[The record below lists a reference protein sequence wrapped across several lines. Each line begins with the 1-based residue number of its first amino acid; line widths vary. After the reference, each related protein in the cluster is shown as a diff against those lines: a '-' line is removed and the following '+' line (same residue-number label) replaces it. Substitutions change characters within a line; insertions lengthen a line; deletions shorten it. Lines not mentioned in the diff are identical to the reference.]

1 MPPHLVITRIK
12 YAAIYLW
19 IFAVLVSMSVAY
31 GRKPEGGASS
41 EPSSFTLQVPKGI
54 PENLWRKLIP
64 ANNPLTKDKV
74 ALGEA
79 LYFDKRLSQDGTVS
93 CATCHDPATA
103 FADANPLAV
112 GLGGKTGVRN
122 APTVLNA
129 MFSDSQFWDGRAA
142 SLEEQVKQP
151 LVNPVEMGMSS
162 FDAAV
167 ARVAASDEYRRK
179 FSQVFGDE
187 GITID
192 TIAKAIAA
200 FERTQLSGNAP
211 FDRFISGDP
220 QAITAAQKRGWELF
234 RGKAQ
239 CTACHTFAAASPF
252 FTDFKFH
259 NTGVATRD
267 RHFDYLAAR
276 AGEIVARGSNKQRAL
291 DLLAHTDGFSELG
304 RFLVTKQ
311 AKDLGAFKTPSLRD
325 VELTAPYMHN
335 GVEKTLLDVVKF
347 YNRGGEKNT
356 NLDRRIFALKLTDA
370 EMSDIVEFLRALT
383 SDDVLKQ
390 VQLSTPQTRHPQSLS
405 SRQ

>member
-1 MPPHLVITRIK
+1 MCHRLAIDRIK

-19 IFAVLVSMSVAY
+19 IFVLLVSMSVAY
-31 GRKPEGGASS
+31 GRKSEGGVSS
-41 EPSSFTLQVPKGI
+41 EPPSFTLQLPKGI
-54 PENLWRKLIP
+54 PESLWRKLIP

-93 CATCHDPATA
+93 CATCHDPAMA
-103 FADANPLAV
+103 FADSNPLAI

-122 APTVLNA
+122 SPTVLNA

-151 LVNPVEMGMSS
+151 LINPVEMGLPS

-167 ARVAASDEYRRK
+167 ARVAASGEYRQK
-179 FSQVFGDE
+179 FSQVFGSE

-192 TIAKAIAA
+192 TIAEAIAA

-211 FDRFISGDP
+211 FDRFISGDVR
-220 QAITAAQKRGWELF
+220 AITDAQKRGWELF

-239 CTACHTFAAASPF
+239 CITCHTYASSSPF

-259 NTGVATRD
+259 NTGIATRD
-267 RHFDYLAAR
+267 SKFSSLAGHASKLVSR
-276 AGEIVARGSNKQRAL
+276 SSDKHYAL
-291 DLLAHTDGFSELG
+291 NLLVHTDGFSELG

-311 AKDLGAFKTPSLRD
+311 AKDIGAFKTPSLRD

-335 GVEKTLLDVVKF
+335 AAEKTLLDVVRF
-347 YNRGGEKNT
+347 YNRGGEKNA
-356 NLDRRIFALKLTDA
+356 NLDRRMFALKLADA

-390 VQLSTPQTRHPQSLS
+390 VQISRPQTRQPVQFADN
-405 SRQ
+405 

>member
-1 MPPHLVITRIK
+1 MRPRFNITKIK
-12 YAAIYLW
+12 YAAIC
-19 IFAVLVSMSVAY
+19 FFTSVLFVGMSVAY
-31 GRKPEGGASS
+31 GRKPERVGSPVASGLD
-41 EPSSFTLQVPKGI
+41 LQVPKGI

-64 ANNPLTKDKV
+64 ANNPLTKDKI

-93 CATCHDPATA
+93 CATCHDPAMA
-103 FADANPLAV
+103 FADSTPLAV
-112 GLGGKTGVRN
+112 GFGGKIGVRN
-122 APTVLNA
+122 TPTVLNA

-151 LVNPVEMGMSS
+151 LINPVEMGMAS

-167 ARVAASDEYRRK
+167 ARIAASHEYRQK
-179 FSQVFGDE
+179 FSKVFGGE

-192 TIAKAIAA
+192 TIAKAIAS

-220 QAITAAQKRGWELF
+220 NAITDAQKRGWELF

-239 CTACHTFAAASPF
+239 CIACHTFDSSSPF

-259 NTGVATRD
+259 NTGIATRD
-267 RHFDYLAAR
+267 KRFGSLAGR
-276 AGEIVARGSNKQRAL
+276 ASEIVSRSSNKQHAL
-291 DLLAHTDGFSELG
+291 NLLSHTDDFSELG

-311 AKDLGAFKTPSLRD
+311 AKDIGAFKTPSLRD

-335 GVEKTLLDVVKF
+335 AAEKTLLDVVRF
-347 YNRGGEKNT
+347 YNRGGEKNA
-356 NLDRRIFALKLTDA
+356 NLDSRMFALKLTDA

-390 VQLSTPQTRHPQSLS
+390 VQRSRPQTRQPVEFPDN
-405 SRQ
+405 